1 MEIREALQFNLEE
14 LGRWT
19 PGRAMSVGKEA
30 ITAYARA
37 TDETAPLALDGRVA
51 TPVFAIVPVWT
62 TLQEAARSVA
72 PEEARPYVVH
82 GDQDILISA
91 PIQAGMTL
99 RSRAAPVGVH
109 VKESG
114 TTVVLKTETRDGDD
128 RLLNEQYVTEF
139 YRGVSGGTGGGEQA
153 PDHRTPQELADAE
166 PVTELTFP
174 VAQNQTQR
182 YAEASGDHNAFHL
195 DDQAARAAGLPGI
208 IVHGLCLMAFAG
220 RAVLA
225 SQNIDDPAAVR
236 RLAVRFSRPMTP
248 GGALTTRIYRP
259 KQDAGAVVFD
269 AVDDA
274 GTVVLK
280 DGLAELGE
288 TRSPR

>member
-1 MEIREALQFNLEE
+1 METRAATQFNLDT

-19 PGRAMSVGKEA
+19 PGRAMSVDKEA
-30 ITAYARA
+30 IGAYARA
-37 TDETAPLALDGRVA
+37 TDETSPVALEGRVA

-62 TLQEAARSVA
+62 TIQEAARSVA
-72 PEEARPYVVH
+72 PEEARPFVVH
-82 GDQDILISA
+82 GDQDIQITA
-91 PIQAGMTL
+91 PIESGMTL
-99 RSRAAPVGVH
+99 RSRAAPMGVH

-139 YRGVSGGTGGGEQA
+139 YRGVTGGTGAGEEA
-153 PDHRTPQELADAE
+153 PDHRMAQDPASGGPA
-166 PVTELTFP
+166 TELTYP
-174 VAQNQTQR
+174 VAEEITKR

-195 DDQAARAAGLPGI
+195 DEEAAKAAGLPGI

-220 RAVLA
+220 RAVLD
-225 SQNIDDPAAVR
+225 SRGIENPAAVR

-248 GGALTTRIYRP
+248 GGALTTRIHTPEPNSDFVR
-259 KQDAGAVVFD
+259 FD
-269 AVDDA
+269 AVDDG

-280 DGLAELGE
+280 DGLAELAGA
-288 TRSPR
+288 SLAS